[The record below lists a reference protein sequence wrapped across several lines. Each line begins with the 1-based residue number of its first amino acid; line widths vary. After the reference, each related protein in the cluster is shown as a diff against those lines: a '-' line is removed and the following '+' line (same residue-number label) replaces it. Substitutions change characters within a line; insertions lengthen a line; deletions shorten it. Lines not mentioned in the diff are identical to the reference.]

1 MYCWGNNRYRQLGL
15 TDKEEEEVGFTEND
29 YFNSQ
34 VGVRKVAS
42 GGSHTL
48 FLLEDGIVHSCGQN
62 NCGQLG
68 RRSNNS
74 SLDEIYSL
82 EAQTIVDVSCGVN
95 HSVAICN
102 EGNIFSWGEGSQG
115 QLGSG
120 QFPQQSPIPRKI
132 SGLSDI
138 RIIQISCG
146 HFHTVAL
153 SEDSNV
159 FSWGKNDNGQL
170 GLGKQTP
177 NQASPQL
184 VKFLKG
190 VPLVQVSVG
199 GCQSFALSMSGIVF
213 GWGRNNAGQVGLQ
226 SDPLKDV
233 FKPHAISSLR
243 DKGVIYISCGDEHTA
258 VLSKEGTVYTFG
270 NGTLGQVGKN
280 SVTHTAVPQKIE
292 EYEGQVSQI
301 ACGSYHTL
309 LYVFTSN
316 KIVSFG
322 YGPKMKLDD
331 HLPDVLLESDSSQS
345 FTSTDLKHIHLKQI
359 FAGNNVSFATATLRP
374 QTHSITLMT
383 DNMLKICRINE
394 TLVKTWIDTKPGKP
408 KRQDAKREIIKI
420 FSSPACLTAS
430 FLKNRP
436 HSDSSSDP
444 SLPIVDLS
452 FANDIFTEL
461 CQHNWIVD
469 IICSSL
475 KNELIPA
482 TGSLPNLFEALSV
495 FLLFPE
501 CPIMHDANLAAELV
515 QAIDNLSLNAKKMLE
530 TLWSSLP
537 EPNLKKQIQ
546 MFKIAL
552 ILCVFQKKDSIK
564 HVLEALKQLYRANMK
579 AGYKVPISYFCVP
592 EVSHAII
599 IPADLNNW
607 RIYQKQSQADGT
619 MDPEIYCR
627 YPYIFTFATKVLYLN
642 TDAMLKKNKAKVE
655 ASQMLVL
662 NRMQG
667 SSDNPRIPL
676 LHLKLRHQHLLE
688 DALKKLNMVEDCD
701 LHKELLVEFHGE
713 TAPNPQAAKKE
724 FFLLVA
730 EKMVQP
736 DYGMFTCSDPLLPV
750 WFPSHPSVDKK
761 MYYQYGVL
769 CGLAVFN
776 ETVIYLPFPLALF
789 KKLLG
794 KKITLEDLKELQ
806 PTMGKSM
813 QCILDTEKD
822 VESLDL
828 HFTLSW
834 ENQTVQ
840 LIPNGAAQRVTH
852 LNKYD
857 FVNKCLEYIFN
868 TSVTETFEEF
878 KKGFYKVCDKDILLF
893 FQPEELMNVVAGHAN
908 YDWSVF
914 EKNTVYTGKYSPTH
928 PTIIM
933 FWNVFHQLPLAK
945 KKAFLYFITGNDRIS
960 VFGLQNTVITV
971 SSFGVPNECY
981 LPEANTCS
989 QLLHLP
995 EYSKKDV
1002 LRRKLLLAME
1012 NNKGFEKN

>member
-82 EAQTIVDVSCGVN
+82 EAQLIVDVSCGVN

-199 GCQSFALSMSGIVF
+199 
-213 GWGRNNAGQVGLQ
+213 RY
-226 SDPLKDV
+226 V

-243 DKGVIYISCGDEHTA
+243 EKGVIYISCGDEHTA
-258 VLSKEGTVYTFG
+258 VLCKEGTVYTFG
-270 NGTLGQVGKN
+270 NGTLGQ
-280 SVTHTAVPQKIE
+280 
-292 EYEGQVSQI
+292 
-301 ACGSYHTL
+301 
-309 LYVFTSN
+309 
-316 KIVSFG
+316 
-322 YGPKMKLDD
+322 
-331 HLPDVLLESDSSQS
+331 
-345 FTSTDLKHIHLKQI
+345 
-359 FAGNNVSFATATLRP
+359 
-374 QTHSITLMT
+374 THSITLMT
-383 DNMLKICRINE
+383 DNMLTICRINE

-408 KRQDAKREIIKI
+408 NRQDAKREIIKI

-430 FLKNRP
+430 FLKNR
-436 HSDSSSDP
+436 DSSSDP

-461 CQHNWIVD
+461 CQHKWIAD

-642 TDAMLKKNKAKVE
+642 TDAMLKKN
-655 ASQMLVL
+655 
-662 NRMQG
+662 
-667 SSDNPRIPL
+667 
-676 LHLKLRHQHLLE
+676 
-688 DALKKLNMVEDCD
+688 
-701 LHKELLVEFHGE
+701 
-713 TAPNPQAAKKE
+713 
-724 FFLLVA
+724 
-730 EKMVQP
+730 
-736 DYGMFTCSDPLLPV
+736 
-750 WFPSHPSVDKK
+750 PSVDKK

>member
-82 EAQTIVDVSCGVN
+82 EAQLIVDVSCGVN

-199 GCQSFALSMSGIVF
+199 
-213 GWGRNNAGQVGLQ
+213 RY
-226 SDPLKDV
+226 V

-243 DKGVIYISCGDEHTA
+243 EKGVIYISCGDEHTA
-258 VLSKEGTVYTFG
+258 VLCKEGTVYTFG
-270 NGTLGQVGKN
+270 NGTLGQ
-280 SVTHTAVPQKIE
+280 
-292 EYEGQVSQI
+292 
-301 ACGSYHTL
+301 
-309 LYVFTSN
+309 
-316 KIVSFG
+316 
-322 YGPKMKLDD
+322 
-331 HLPDVLLESDSSQS
+331 
-345 FTSTDLKHIHLKQI
+345 
-359 FAGNNVSFATATLRP
+359 
-374 QTHSITLMT
+374 THSITLMT
-383 DNMLKICRINE
+383 DNMLTICRINE

-408 KRQDAKREIIKI
+408 NRQDAKREIIKI

-430 FLKNRP
+430 FLKNR
-436 HSDSSSDP
+436 DSSSDP

-461 CQHNWIVD
+461 CQHKWIAD

-642 TDAMLKKNKAKVE
+642 TDAMLKKN
-655 ASQMLVL
+655 
-662 NRMQG
+662 
-667 SSDNPRIPL
+667 
-676 LHLKLRHQHLLE
+676 
-688 DALKKLNMVEDCD
+688 
-701 LHKELLVEFHGE
+701 
-713 TAPNPQAAKKE
+713 
-724 FFLLVA
+724 
-730 EKMVQP
+730 
-736 DYGMFTCSDPLLPV
+736 
-750 WFPSHPSVDKK
+750 PSVDKK

-914 EKNTVYTGKYSPTH
+914 EKNTVYTD
-928 PTIIM
+928 
-933 FWNVFHQLPLAK
+933 
-945 KKAFLYFITGNDRIS
+945 FITGNDRIS